1 MIHPVLILD
10 ICVYIYRNDILKDL
24 SAKFYNHK
32 RLLYFS
38 ATDIGMG
45 QWNIKY
51 SFSLISN
58 LMCKIFYLKAVIFVK
73 RLGES

>member
-1 MIHPVLILD
+1 MDHPVLILD

-38 ATDIGMG
+38 ATDTGMG

-58 LMCKIFYLKAVIFVK
+58 LTCTIFYLKAVIFVK
-73 RLGES
+73 RLGE